1 MSILTRLSPFILF
14 EYLMLYYLS
23 LYITKITLIVQA
35 SMYFYFDIV
44 TFSNSMLGLTVKK
57 LELNYHSYRITNCF
71 YIAR

>member
-1 MSILTRLSPFILF
+1 MGILTRLPPFILF

-35 SMYFYFDIV
+35 SMYFYFVIV

-57 LELNYHSYRITNCF
+57 LELNSI
-71 YIAR
+71 IIPIE

>member
-57 LELNYHSYRITNCF
+57 L
-71 YIAR
+71 